1 MIRLLYPILLAFLL
15 AGCAAGGYPQRSA
28 GVVAAY
34 AAGDFAAAA
43 RRAERLADAAGGGPD
58 ALVAQLELGTAL
70 RAAGEVGRSAAAFDR
85 AEIIALDY
93 DGDPEIKL
101 ARELAAAVGSPAVL
115 DYRGTQYDRILL
127 SAYQAMNH
135 LELGQWPA
143 ARKWL
148 RRAANRQLDAADR
161 YRGQID
167 ARRERLTNRPDLAAA
182 YADPRLR
189 SGVAAGRA
197 KVPDLIEYR
206 DFQNPLV
213 DYLTGVVFTATG
225 DPERGRAGFRRAAGM
240 VPSNPY
246 LPDAADLA
254 EAASAGREVPQ
265 TTFVVYE
272 AGLAPS
278 LDQFRVD
285 VPLVLLDPSLRNAGV
300 PGIAL
305 PTLAYGPAS
314 YPRLSIDA
322 GRRYETE
329 RLVSIDGVVTSEFD
343 AGYGLTLAKTLTIAA
358 AKATAAYLA
367 NRGAEQLGEDVG
379 GVGGALINLGAKLG
393 TAAYQL
399 GTNVAD
405 RRSWRTLPKE
415 VQVAHFPT
423 PPGREVVVR
432 GAGGP
437 GVRVKLS
444 PGRFNVLFVRSPT
457 RAAGLAVREVGI
469 PAGAD

>member
-1 MIRLLYPILLAFLL
+1 MRLLLPILLASLL

-34 AAGDFAAAA
+34 AAGDYHAAA
-43 RRAERLADAAGGGPD
+43 RRAARLADAAEGGPD
-58 ALVAQLELGTAL
+58 ALVAQLELGTTL

-85 AEIIALDY
+85 AELIALDY
-93 DGDPEIKL
+93 DAEPEIKI
-101 ARELAAAVGSPAVL
+101 AAELAAAVTTPAAL

-135 LELGQWPA
+135 LELGQLTA

-167 ARRERLTNRPDLAAA
+167 ARRERLTDRRDLAAA

-189 SGVAAGRA
+189 SGVAAGRSG
-197 KVPDLIEYR
+197 VPELTEYR

-213 DYLTGVVFTATG
+213 DYLSGVVFTATG
-225 DPERGRAGFRRAAGM
+225 EADRGETGFRRAAGM
-240 VPSNPY
+240 VPSNDY
-246 LPDAADLA
+246 LPAAADLA
-254 EAASAGREVPQ
+254 DAVAAGRTVPD
-265 TTFVVYE
+265 TTFVIYE
-272 AGLAPS
+272 SGLAPS
-278 LDQFRVD
+278 RDQFRVD

-305 PTLAYGPAS
+305 PTLAYGPTS

-322 GRRYETE
+322 GRRYETQ
-329 RLVSIDGVVTSEFD
+329 RLVDIDGVVTTEFD
-343 AGYGLTLAKTLTIAA
+343 AEYGLTLAKTLTIAA

-367 NRGAEQLGEDVG
+367 NRGAERLGEDVG
-379 GVGGALINLGAKLG
+379 GVGGALINLGTKLG
-393 TAAYQL
+393 TAAYQI

-432 GAGGP
+432 AAGGP